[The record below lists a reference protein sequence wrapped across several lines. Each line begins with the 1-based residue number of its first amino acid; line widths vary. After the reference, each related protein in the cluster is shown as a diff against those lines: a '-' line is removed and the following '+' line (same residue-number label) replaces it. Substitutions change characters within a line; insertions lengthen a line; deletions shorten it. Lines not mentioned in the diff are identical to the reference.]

1 MSIASGYK
9 KFKKYILTSSGFQL
23 VSHWTKANTLEF
35 DDGKTAQDKL
45 GAIDGISSSR
55 ESNSDK
61 IAASTALVS
70 ELSSDLGGN
79 RFGFTSDGQPG
90 YKKAGADTVY
100 PFKSNISFGPY
111 QTFQGEGNNGKD
123 GYGCIVASR
132 SFTAG
137 YYMFYV
143 TGYYIREGNGI
154 IDNVVLCNGST
165 NILSSGRLHSQN
177 GVCSNVILYQLTSNA
192 TLTIKLYLSTAR
204 GVGQGI
210 CNFQQIII

>member
-70 ELSSDLGGN
+70 ELNSDLGGN

-111 QTFQGEGNNGKD
+111 QTFQGEGNNGKH

>member
-70 ELSSDLGGN
+70 ELNSDLGGN

-154 IDNVVLCNGST
+154 IDNVVICNGST
-165 NILSSGRLHSQN
+165 NILSSVRLHSQN

>member
-70 ELSSDLGGN
+70 ELNSDLGGN